1 MNMRFPT
8 ATSQQHDLVETSAK
22 APAPQSSGDVFF
34 GNGRVHA
41 RKDAW
46 ESLRLIR
53 PDVRQHLL
61 SGAPLVD
68 YNRDHPASKAFDL
81 LRTRLVQT
89 LRQHGWSRIAIVA
102 PTSESGATFTAVNL
116 AQSLARVPGSRSI
129 LVDLDQRKPGVA
141 KALGL
146 RDDWRISDFLCG
158 RTSMERHMF
167 RASDSLALA
176 LNTMPNPDASE
187 QLHDQVSA
195 AVLEDMEEA
204 LLPDVVLYDLP
215 PMLEYDDAAAFLPN
229 VDGVLLVAD
238 GTQTTRRHIEQ
249 CERIIDGQSQL
260 LGVVLNRGRVT
271 AD

>member
-1 MNMRFPT
+1 
-8 ATSQQHDLVETSAK
+8 
-22 APAPQSSGDVFF
+22 
-34 GNGRVHA
+34 
-41 RKDAW
+41 
-46 ESLRLIR
+46 
-53 PDVRQHLL
+53 
-61 SGAPLVD
+61 
-68 YNRDHPASKAFDL
+68 
-81 LRTRLVQT
+81 
-89 LRQHGWSRIAIVA
+89 
-102 PTSESGATFTAVNL
+102 
-116 AQSLARVPGSRSI
+116 
-129 LVDLDQRKPGVA
+129 
-141 KALGL
+141 
-146 RDDWRISDFLCG
+146 
-158 RTSMERHMF
+158 MF